1 MLSLLTAVCVI
12 NAETEGVA
20 TATKTEHDMAHRTL
34 SKQEGKKRTLRT
46 KAVSPEELTVTYG
59 HVTSGLGVFVDK
71 EMDRHEVWMKV
82 GGASQ
87 GMDVAAV
94 FYPEHNGYTVVRVV
108 HGT

>member
-1 MLSLLTAVCVI
+1 MLTFFMPNYCGILLSALTI
-12 NAETEGVA
+12 NNLW
-20 TATKTEHDMAHRTL
+20 HTL
-34 SKQEGKKRTLRT
+34 FLFC
-46 KAVSPEELTVTYG
+46 LVTYG